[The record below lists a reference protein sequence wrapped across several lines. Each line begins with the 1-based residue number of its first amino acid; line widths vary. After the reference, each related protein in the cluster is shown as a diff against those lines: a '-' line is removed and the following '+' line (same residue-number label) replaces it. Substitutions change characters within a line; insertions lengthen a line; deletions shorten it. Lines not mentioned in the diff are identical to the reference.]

1 MRRRS
6 RASRFVQGPRA
17 SSRPRRVRNG
27 SRRCARSSDPDSS
40 CRRGSERREGTPAR
54 QSPRGPTRSSSVAQS
69 TKPRIRSRP
78 RRESQTKSAPS
89 HRVSLIPSHFV
100 RVPRRVRCGQRLRD
114 SLIRP
119 WSTAVY
125 AVQVDRMSAGTGV
138 GGAGDGLG
146 GVADLWELSDAGFP
160 PARMTSD
167 QVLAMVSQGRVGLAS
182 QVRRVSEAQSTRTVS
197 RPEFGYAFPYLNL
210 PSQKLKG
217 KHMPE
222 VVGFVAINPNL
233 ARALDVARQLAADPK
248 ARNFGFWY
256 SAHLDWIPAPLVR
269 RARLFQMWN
278 GVWVAPLVES
288 STVKPGTWLNVHLLA
303 FNLTDKDQ
311 HRSLRAGG
319 SEIAAGMR
327 GNLSFSLPPWSWA
340 IQMVSVPAQGPPG
353 EHTLS
358 FKTRSGAER
367 AATAAAVGILTL
379 GSFVYA
385 PGSSGFSLRYQ
396 ILPPESAKSVEA
408 WEAYALQ
415 AAGKRFEDAHASA
428 ISDRQGG
435 RIPKETV
442 LERFRPYL
450 TPSLIF
456 AALQAKQRPP
466 EQVFPTLLDEFLFD
480 WLGYRGAD
488 QAFLAE

>member
-1 MRRRS
+1 M
-6 RASRFVQGPRA
+6 
-17 SSRPRRVRNG
+17 
-27 SRRCARSSDPDSS
+27 
-40 CRRGSERREGTPAR
+40 
-54 QSPRGPTRSSSVAQS
+54 
-69 TKPRIRSRP
+69 
-78 RRESQTKSAPS
+78 
-89 HRVSLIPSHFV
+89 
-100 RVPRRVRCGQRLRD
+100 
-114 SLIRP
+114 
-119 WSTAVY
+119 Y
-125 AVQVDRMSAGTGV
+125 AVQVDQMSAGTGV
-138 GGAGDGLG
+138 GGAGGGLG

-160 PARMTSD
+160 PTRMTSD

-197 RPEFGYAFPYLNL
+197 RPEFGYVFPYLNL

-278 GVWVAPLVES
+278 GFWVAPLVES

-303 FNLTDKDQ
+303 FNLTDKEQ
-311 HRSLRAGG
+311 QRSLRAGG
-319 SEIAAGMR
+319 SEIAGGMR